1 MARSPC
7 SHLISE
13 RKLKADV
20 RGLRRLAWDD
30 DVSVIVCRRLRP
42 SSHVT
47 RNSSSSRGSSPPP
60 RLENEFFG
68 RFRFRFLL
76 RAPPARFPHPHRPT
90 NSASSLP
97 FDTPPVSISARL
109 STPHPLPPPPA
120 PALSPP
126 ASLVSL
132 KAWELIRW
140 KTTPGSTRSPESRTG
155 SSSGPSTASPIC
167 SPLQGTRT
175 PASPCPRFNAVGS
188 HRQPRIRLDHSSLSF
203 DLSENSACIN
213 PLGFCVSRS

>member
-109 STPHPLPPPPA
+109 STPHPLPPPPR
-120 PALSPP
+120 SC
-126 ASLVSL
+126 SL
-132 KAWELIRW
+132 
-140 KTTPGSTRSPESRTG
+140 
-155 SSSGPSTASPIC
+155 SSSISGLPQSMGTNSMEDYAWIDEVAGESDGELQWTLDGFADLLPAPGYQNSCFPMPPLQCRWFPSTTQNSI
-167 SPLQGTRT
+167 
-175 PASPCPRFNAVGS
+175 GS
-188 HRQPRIRLDHSSLSF
+188 FIALFRSLRELSMHQSSRVL
-203 DLSENSACIN
+203 
-213 PLGFCVSRS
+213 R